1 LRTKLIKVEN
11 LSKNYGS
18 VKAVKS
24 ISFELKDG
32 QVVGFLGANGAGK
45 STTLKIMTGYI
56 SPSSGNVF
64 YGKKNIQDD
73 TSEIQK
79 DIGYLPELNPLYS
92 EMIVHDYLKFI
103 SEVRGISENDFKNA
117 FQKVVEECSL
127 NAVAHRTIANCS
139 KGYKQRI
146 GLAAALIH
154 DPKILILDEPVTG
167 LDPNQIVEIREL
179 IKKLGKEKIVLMS
192 SHILQEIQATVDRI
206 IIINEGSIVADGSSE
221 ELLNDSAK
229 GKADLKLEVSNA
241 DENDIRDMKA
251 TIPSIDIKN
260 ISKEDSFTSINI
272 EFPSNGDPREDIF
285 KYAVDKN
292 WVILEMVTSKQ
303 NLEDIFRKLTGNN
316 KLS

>member
-1 LRTKLIKVEN
+1 LIKVEN

-18 VKAVKS
+18 VKAVKT
-24 ISFELKDG
+24 ISFELNDG

-64 YGKKNIQDD
+64 YGEKNIQDD

-260 ISKEDSFTSINI
+260 ISKEDSYTAINI
-272 EFPSNGDPREDIF
+272 EFASNGDPREDIF

-292 WVILEMVTSKQ
+292 WIILEMVTSKQ

>member
-1 LRTKLIKVEN
+1 MIKVEN

-24 ISFELKDG
+24 ISFELNDG

-64 YGKKNIQDD
+64 YGEKNIRDD

-229 GKADLKLEVSNA
+229 EKADLRLEVSNA

-251 TIPSIDIKN
+251 TIPSVDIKN
-260 ISKEDSFTSINI
+260 ISKEDSVTSINI

>member
-1 LRTKLIKVEN
+1 MIKVEN
-11 LSKNYGS
+11 LSKNYGP
-18 VKAVKS
+18 VNAVKS
-24 ISFELKDG
+24 ISFELNDG

-64 YGKKNIQDD
+64 YGERNIQDD

-260 ISKEDSFTSINI
+260 ISKEDSLTRINI

>member
-1 LRTKLIKVEN
+1 MYKRQ
-11 LSKNYGS
+11 

-64 YGKKNIQDD
+64 YGEKNIQDD

-103 SEVRGISENDFKNA
+103 SEIRGISENDFKNA

-260 ISKEDSFTSINI
+260 ISKEDSFSRINI

-285 KYAVDKN
+285 KYAVDK
-292 WVILEMVTSKQ
+292 I
-303 NLEDIFRKLTGNN
+303 G
-316 KLS
+316 

>member
-1 LRTKLIKVEN
+1 MIKVEN

-64 YGKKNIQDD
+64 YGEKNIQDD

-206 IIINEGSIVADGSSE
+206 IIINEGSIVADGSSA

-260 ISKEDSFTSINI
+260 ISKEDSFTRINI
-272 EFPSNGDPREDIF
+272 EFPSIGDPREDIF

>member
-1 LRTKLIKVEN
+1 MIKVEN

-64 YGKKNIQDD
+64 YGEKNIQDD

-260 ISKEDSFTSINI
+260 ISKEDSFTVINI